1 MLELISA
8 ALNVDSSIT
17 CLERMYVAYNA
28 KCNRLG
34 KSPALPLSK
43 HRSCTVDAHQNVLTR
58 EYFHIIL
65 DLSFSNRACAQIVV
79 FVLYLMMQRV
89 DNPYN

>member
-8 ALNVDSSIT
+8 ALDVNVSMS

-34 KSPALPLSK
+34 NYMHFYHFQSIATGCSMRLEMYSLPNTPTS
-43 HRSCTVDAHQNVLTR
+43 S
-58 EYFHIIL
+58 
-65 DLSFSNRACAQIVV
+65 
-79 FVLYLMMQRV
+79 
-89 DNPYN
+89 